1 MRGLLRL
8 VVVLAVLVGL
18 AAAGVAYAGVI
29 QVPVLSAA
37 FGMDK
42 PLDLGAMKPDP
53 AGYAAFQKKH
63 GLKHTS
69 PDANY
74 TLSSLHQFSGSYA
87 LDEFIPE
94 SIIMATR
101 TISGYSATI
110 HDVQVKF
117 HAGSATVS
125 AFLDAGPFG
134 YPVSGPVK
142 ADFKIAVLGPKAV
155 KVTLDAVEFGRVGIP
170 GELLTKAEDALSGY
184 LATRLVGIDGL
195 NIEKLELREGGVYFK
210 GTLPNT
216 FGSDLPKPGQLP

>member
-8 VVVLAVLVGL
+8 IVVVVVLAGLL
-18 AAAGVAYAGVI
+18 AAGAAYAGVV

-53 AGYAAFQKKH
+53 SGYAAFQAKH

-69 PDANY
+69 PDKNY
-74 TLSSLHQFSGSYA
+74 TLSSQHQFSGSYS

-94 SIIMATR
+94 SIILATR

-110 HDVQVKF
+110 HDVTVKF
-117 HAGSATVS
+117 HNGSAS
-125 AFLDAGPFG
+125 AAAFFDAGPFG

-142 ADFKIAVLGPKAV
+142 VDFKIAVTGPTSV
-155 KVTLDAVEFGRVGIP
+155 KVTLDAVEFGRVGVP
-170 GELLTKAEDALSGY
+170 ADLVTKAQDAVNGY
-184 LATRLVGIDGL
+184 LATRLAGIAGL
-195 NIEKLELREGGVYFK
+195 HIDKLELQEGGLYFK